1 MNDILVLLPLVS
13 TSVFAL
19 LAILNP
25 FGNLPVF
32 ISMSDDLDEPTRK
45 KLFRSIVFT
54 AAVIMFIFA
63 LIGQF
68 VMENIFS
75 LNIAELHIAGGLLF
89 LIMGAKNLL
98 FPQVA
103 SDDHK
108 NVINYDEEVS
118 KRIVPMAFPILVGPG
133 TLSTLIIIHSE
144 HGMPIT
150 LVSIVVVILIT
161 FLLFMSIKQIERVFG
176 KLVLY
181 VISRIM
187 QVFIMAIGAKMFV
200 IGMKSV
206 FPLLAQ

>member
-1 MNDILVLLPLVS
+1 MGELYAQLPLIS

-45 KLFRSIVFT
+45 KLFRSIVYT
-54 AAVIMFIFA
+54 AAIIMLIFA
-63 LIGQF
+63 LIGQL
-68 VMENIFS
+68 VMEKFFN
-75 LNIAELHIAGGLLF
+75 LNIAELRVAGGLLF
-89 LIMGAKNLL
+89 LIMGGKNLL

-103 SDDHK
+103 NDGKS
-108 NVINYDEEVS
+108 VINYDEDVM

-144 HGMPIT
+144 HGMIIT
-150 LVSIVVVILIT
+150 FISIAVVILIT
-161 FLLFMSIKQIERVFG
+161 FLLFISIKPIERVFG

-187 QVFIMAIGAKMFV
+187 QVFIMAIGAKMLE
-200 IGMKSV
+200 IGLKSI
-206 FPLLAQ
+206 FPVLAQ